1 MWYWHKDKQVNR
13 LDRIENLEVDLNL
26 ILDQFSEL
34 I

>member
-1 MWYWHKDKQVNR
+1 MWYWHMDKQVNQ